1 MHHLTDYQRRKLL
14 ENPNVQKITDKH
26 VVFSAKFK
34 VKSVEKY
41 LKGFSPDEIFKQESI
56 NLNFFKINYAQY
68 CIKKWKKKYLE
79 QGKEAFEVEKRGSG
93 STGRPKSENLEKLT
107 YDELL
112 AIIEIQKGVIEDIK
126 KKKALA
132 TKKF

>member
-14 ENPNVQKITDKH
+14 ENPSVEKVTDKH
-26 VVFSAKFK
+26 VVFTAKFK
-34 VKSVEKY
+34 IQAVEKY
-41 LKGFSPDEIFKQESI
+41 LNGISPDEIFKVNSI
-56 NLNFFKINYAQY
+56 NLNFFKKNYAQY
-68 CIKKWKKKYLE
+68 CLKKWKKKYLE
-79 QGKEAFEVEKRGSG
+79 QGKESFSIEMRGSG
-93 STGRPKSENLEKLT
+93 TSGRPKAENLEKLT

-132 TKKF
+132 KKKS